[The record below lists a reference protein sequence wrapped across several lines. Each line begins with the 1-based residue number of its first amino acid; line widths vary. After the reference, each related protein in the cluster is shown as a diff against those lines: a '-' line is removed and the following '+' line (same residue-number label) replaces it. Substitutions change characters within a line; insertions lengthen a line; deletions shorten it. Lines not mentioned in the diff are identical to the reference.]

1 MMADRLQQCLR
12 SGDTVGRLGGDE
24 FAIVL
29 SNLARADDAN
39 VVAQEVVDALA
50 RPFDIDGRQIR
61 VTGSVGIAVYPADGE
76 DPEVLLNRSDA
87 AMYLAKQQGRN
98 SFHFYT
104 EELNARVTRRMELEA
119 ELRHA
124 VENNEFVL
132 HYQPQISLDTGRIIG
147 VEALIR
153 WNHPQRGLLA
163 PAEFIGAAEESGLIV
178 PIGRWVV
185 DTACAQVAQWHRRG
199 HRALFVA
206 INVSPLEIRRGNVIE
221 NVRHALATSTL
232 EPRYLEI
239 ELTETLIMDGADS
252 FIRSLNAL
260 KDIGITI
267 AIDDFGTGYS
277 SLSYLKRFPV
287 DKVKI
292 DRIFIR
298 DIVTETDDAAIVQ
311 AIIAMSHHL
320 QLRVTAEG
328 VETEEQ
334 ASFLRRCQCDIV
346 QGYLFGAPIPA
357 EQLGALLDSR
367 GSVPL
372 LQEPRGSA
380 RSLLI
385 VDDEENNLRALQRVL
400 RRDGYEIHT
409 ATSAQQALEVL
420 AHTSISVIVSDQR
433 MPGMSGTELLTRAKM
448 LYPETVRIILSGFT
462 DLGTITAAIN
472 EGAIYKFL
480 TKPWEDDVLRDDIR
494 GAFRLHEHQRSNRGA
509 PALESGS

>member
-1 MMADRLQQCLR
+1 
-12 SGDTVGRLGGDE
+12 
-24 FAIVL
+24 
-29 SNLARADDAN
+29 
-39 VVAQEVVDALA
+39 
-50 RPFDIDGRQIR
+50 
-61 VTGSVGIAVYPADGE
+61 
-76 DPEVLLNRSDA
+76 
-87 AMYLAKQQGRN
+87 
-98 SFHFYT
+98 
-104 EELNARVTRRMELEA
+104 
-119 ELRHA
+119 
-124 VENNEFVL
+124 
-132 HYQPQISLDTGRIIG
+132 
-147 VEALIR
+147 
-153 WNHPQRGLLA
+153 LLA
-163 PAEFIGAAEESGLIV
+163 PAEFISIAEETGLIV

-206 INVSPLEIRRGNVIE
+206 INVSPLEIRRGNVID
-221 NVRHALATSTL
+221 NIRHALTESAL
-232 EPRYLEI
+232 EPRHLEI

-260 KDIGITI
+260 KEIGITI

-334 ASFLRRCQCDIV
+334 AGFLRRCQCDIV
-346 QGYLFGAPIPA
+346 QGFLFGAPVPA

-367 GSVPL
+367 GGVPL

-380 RSLLI
+380 RSLLL

-400 RRDGYEIHT
+400 RRDGYDIHT

-420 AHTSISVIVSDQR
+420 AHTRISVIVSDQR

-448 LYPETVRIILSGFT
+448 LYPDTVRIILSGFT

-494 GAFRLHEHQRSNRGA
+494 GAFRLHEHQRGTRST
-509 PALESGS
+509 PALEMGP